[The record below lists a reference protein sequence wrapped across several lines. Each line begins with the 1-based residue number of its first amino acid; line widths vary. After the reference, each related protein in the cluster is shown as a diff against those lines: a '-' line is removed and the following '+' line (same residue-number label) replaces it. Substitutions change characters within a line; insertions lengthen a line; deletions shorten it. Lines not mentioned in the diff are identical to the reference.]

1 MRYFIYFSYLGTNY
15 HGWQV
20 QENALSIQQIL
31 NNSLSKILKE
41 DINTVGAGRTD
52 TGVHALNQVA
62 HFDFNQVLDNN
73 DFLYKI
79 NSILPND
86 ISVNK
91 INKGQDLSKKEIS
104 SVMNQIL
111 TGSVAQDQ
119 IVSFL
124 GSLSAKGESIEEVI
138 GSAEVMRDLSSK
150 VSVNQ
155 EYLVDTCGTGGVGS
169 GIFNVSTTAAFIASS
184 CGAKVA
190 KHGNRST
197 TRQSGS
203 ADLLETAG
211 VALELNPDQVKQCI
225 ENVGVGFMFAPAHHS
240 AMKYAVGARKELGI
254 KTIFNLLGPLTNP
267 AGALNQVLGVF
278 DNKWVRPIAEVLKR
292 LGSKNVLVLHS
303 QDGLDEIS
311 TASST
316 SVAEL
321 RDGKIKEYSISPND
335 FGFKTLA
342 IEGLKVSSPEESL
355 QIAKEALK
363 GENQAAAQMV
373 AMTSGAALYVAG
385 LADTLKVGVDISMEG
400 IKKGIGLQK
409 LDELVSFSQSLKHRG

>member
-1 MRYFIYFSYLGTNY
+1 ME
-15 HGWQV
+15 V
-20 QENALSIQQIL
+20 KESI
-31 NNSLSKILKE
+31 
-41 DINTVGAGRTD
+41 
-52 TGVHALNQVA
+52 
-62 HFDFNQVLDNN
+62 
-73 DFLYKI
+73 
-79 NSILPND
+79 
-86 ISVNK
+86 NK

-111 TGSVAQDQ
+111 TGSVTQDQ

-155 EYLVDTCGTGGVGS
+155 EHLVDTCGTGGVGS

-342 IEGLKVSSPEESL
+342 IEELKVSSPEESL

>member
-1 MRYFIYFSYLGTNY
+1 ME
-15 HGWQV
+15 V
-20 QENALSIQQIL
+20 KESI
-31 NNSLSKILKE
+31 
-41 DINTVGAGRTD
+41 
-52 TGVHALNQVA
+52 
-62 HFDFNQVLDNN
+62 
-73 DFLYKI
+73 
-79 NSILPND
+79 
-86 ISVNK
+86 NK

-111 TGSVAQDQ
+111 TGSVTQDQ

-400 IKKGIGLQK
+400 LKKGIGLQK

>member
-1 MRYFIYFSYLGTNY
+1 ME
-15 HGWQV
+15 V
-20 QENALSIQQIL
+20 KESI
-31 NNSLSKILKE
+31 
-41 DINTVGAGRTD
+41 
-52 TGVHALNQVA
+52 
-62 HFDFNQVLDNN
+62 
-73 DFLYKI
+73 
-79 NSILPND
+79 
-86 ISVNK
+86 NK

-155 EYLVDTCGTGGVGS
+155 AHLVDTFGTGGVGS

-267 AGALNQVLGVF
+267 AGALNQVLCVF

-363 GENQAAAQMV
+363 GENKAAAQMV

>member
-1 MRYFIYFSYLGTNY
+1 ME
-15 HGWQV
+15 V
-20 QENALSIQQIL
+20 KESI
-31 NNSLSKILKE
+31 
-41 DINTVGAGRTD
+41 
-52 TGVHALNQVA
+52 
-62 HFDFNQVLDNN
+62 
-73 DFLYKI
+73 
-79 NSILPND
+79 
-86 ISVNK
+86 NK

-111 TGSVAQDQ
+111 TGSVTQDQ

-155 EYLVDTCGTGGVGS
+155 EHLVDTCGTGGVGS
-169 GIFNVSTTAAFIASS
+169 GIFNVFTTAAFIASS